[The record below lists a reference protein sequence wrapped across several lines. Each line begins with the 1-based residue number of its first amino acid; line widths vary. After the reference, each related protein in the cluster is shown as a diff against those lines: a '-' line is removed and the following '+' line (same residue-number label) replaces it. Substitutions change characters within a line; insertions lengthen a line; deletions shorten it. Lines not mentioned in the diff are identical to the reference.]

1 MYWLATKRTFR
12 SNSFDMILTNDSE
25 MKKYFG
31 FKTCSDLSNTVIT
44 SNIIS

>member
-31 FKTCSDLSNTVIT
+31 SKIVLTFQILLELRI
-44 SNIIS
+44 